1 MSAQEALLNLF
12 PFLQLFFDKSPGIRM
27 RNNDPMKIQRRRK
40 TRTEQRL
47 DFELLEPRCLLN
59 ADIPGVTVTETHIIT
74 QNDTVP
80 RFVANPTDVAIRN
93 GNWSDPNTWADG
105 TVPTRE
111 DLVRVDEGIL
121 VQFDTTTE
129 IDSLEIIGQLEFTT
143 EQDTSLLVTTITVLP
158 SGSLT
163 IGTADNPIADA
174 VSVNVVFRDVELQ
187 TGTVDS
193 PGIDPSQYGNGLLV
207 FGEFTTHGAD
217 KTPYV
222 RAESDILRE
231 ATSIE
236 LSEVPEDW
244 RVGDRLLLP
253 ETAQTVVLGNR
264 VEINESEE
272 VTISAIN
279 GNTIEFE
286 TAVQFDHLGVSD
298 NPFDVERYAHIG
310 NLTRNVVFQ
319 SENGEGVR
327 GHVFITATAEFDVDN
342 AAFIELGRT
351 RAEFISNNTVID
363 ETGEVLRVGEN
374 QAGRYAFHAANLDS
388 PFEISGSVVEDGWRW
403 GITLNNVNDSL
414 VENNLIYEAAG
425 AGIVT
430 VSGTET
436 GNVFTGNLVIKV
448 EGGHQVG
455 NARGGVTRHE
465 DSLLEGRLT
474 EIAVDGSA
482 FWLRTTAG
490 VIENNFVYDAA
501 GYGYN
506 FNGYYNSVGGNPEL
520 NQQVESFQSN
530 EVASSRG
537 GLWLTWSQG
546 QSRIQETYQR
556 QTFEDLLVWHTQ
568 RGVTAYHD
576 GLFTLRDVTVI
587 GDAAVSATNQGSAFN
602 PLARSSI
609 GINLA
614 NPSYENFDIT
624 LEGVRVSGHNIGYS
638 QSGNA
643 GENGTVLRDA
653 VFANYVNLLFL
664 EADHQSQLT
673 IENVTYLES
682 NVLRSASSFPDTVA
696 NLFARD
702 VGTIEAGS
710 LSSTLPAP
718 LSLPSDISIR
728 DGVLRLTGSEGRDEI
743 TIIEDENDIII
754 VSQGVESIVP
764 RSDVSSYLFRA
775 GDGDDLFE
783 NRSSIS
789 GTVLGGSGDDTLIGG
804 SGIDVIRGEDGN
816 DLIDGGNGNDN
827 ILGGNGDDSVFGGEG
842 RDVIRGNGGEDT
854 LDGGMGDDVVD
865 GGAGNDELHGG
876 FGDDIILGGLG
887 DDDLFGD
894 DGDDTVRGGD
904 GDDLLR
910 GGLGDD
916 ALYGEDG
923 LDEVFGDAGRDR
935 IRGGL
940 GEDRLYVDL
949 SDWLLDTDD
958 DEVISESSALT
969 ASHLEMPS

>member
-1 MSAQEALLNLF
+1 MSPRACSKKRPLPSRRRHSQLNFEALEH
-12 PFLQLFFDKSPGIRM
+12 
-27 RNNDPMKIQRRRK
+27 RK
-40 TRTEQRL
+40 LLSATNI
-47 DFELLEPRCLLN
+47 EL
-59 ADIPGVTVTETHIIT
+59 GVEVTETAIIT
-74 QNDTVP
+74 ANDTVP
-80 RFVANPTDVAIRN
+80 RFVSQPTDIAIRS
-93 GNWSDPNTWADG
+93 GNWSDPSTWADG

-111 DLVRVDEGIL
+111 DLVRVDEGVL
-121 VQFDTTTE
+121 VQFDAVSE
-129 IDSLEIIGQLEFTT
+129 IDSLEIIGQLEFVTD
-143 EQDTSLLVTTITVLP
+143 QDTSLLVTTITVLP

-163 IGTADNPIADA
+163 IGTDDNPVADS
-174 VSVNVVFRDVELQ
+174 VSVNIVFRDVALQ
-187 TGTVDS
+187 TGTVDA

-217 KTPYV
+217 KTPYI
-222 RAESDILRE
+222 RAISDINRGD
-231 ATSIE
+231 TSVTVE
-236 LSEVPEDW
+236 SVPRDW

-253 ETAQTVVLGNR
+253 ETAQTAIGRNGPVELG
-264 VEINESEE
+264 ETEE

-279 GNTIEFE
+279 GNTIEFT
-286 TAVQFDHLGVSD
+286 TAVRFDHLGISD
-298 NPFDVERYAHIG
+298 NPFEVERYAHIG

-327 GHVFITATAEFDVDN
+327 GHVFLTATAVVDIDN
-342 AAFIELGRT
+342 ASFNELGRT
-351 RAEFISNNTVID
+351 RAEFNTNNTVVD
-363 ETGEVLRVGEN
+363 ESGQVLRIGEN
-374 QAGRYAFHAANLDS
+374 QAGRYSFHAHHLS
-388 PFEISGSVVEDGWRW
+388 TPFELSGSLVEDGWRW
-403 GITLNNVNDSL
+403 GITVHNTDDSL
-414 VENNLIYEAAG
+414 IENNIVYEAAG

-430 VSGTET
+430 EAGTET

-455 NARGGVTRHE
+455 DSRGGATRHQDE
-465 DSLLEGRLT
+465 LLGRLT

-482 FWLRTTAG
+482 FWFRATAG
-490 VIENNFVYDAA
+490 TVEDNFVYDAA

-506 FNGYYNSVGGNPEL
+506 FNGYYNSPSGIPQL
-520 NQQVESFQSN
+520 NIEQIESFKNN
-530 EVASSRG
+530 EVASSFG

-546 QSRIQETYQR
+546 QADIQENYQQ

-728 DGVLRLTGSEGRDEI
+728 DGVLRITGSEGRDEI

-958 DEVISESSALT
+958 DEVISESSALA

>member
-222 RAESDILRE
+222 RATGDIVRGD
-231 ATSIE
+231 TSIQ
-236 LSEVPEDW
+236 LSSVPDDW
-244 RVGDRLLLP
+244 QVGDTLLLP
-253 ETAQTVVLGNR
+253 QTSQSPILKRAVDIDET
-264 VEINESEE
+264 EE
-272 VTISAIN
+272 VTILAIN

-286 TAVQFDHLGVSD
+286 TAVRFDHLGIAE
-298 NPFDVERYAHIG
+298 NPFSVERYAHIG
-310 NLTRNVVFQ
+310 NLTRNVIFQ

-327 GHVFITATAEFDVDN
+327 GHVFLTATAVVDVDN
-342 AAFIELGRT
+342 TSFIELGRT
-351 RAEFISNNTVID
+351 RAEFITNNTVVD
-363 ETGEVLRVGEN
+363 EAGQVLRIGEN
-374 QAGRYAFHAANLDS
+374 QAGRYSFHSHHLTS
-388 PFEISGSVVEDGWRW
+388 PFELSGSVVEDGWRW
-403 GITLNNVNDSL
+403 GITVHNTDNSL
-414 VENNLIYEAAG
+414 IENNIVYEAAG

-455 NARGGVTRHE
+455 DQRGGVTRHR
-465 DSLLEGRLT
+465 DDLMSDRLV

-482 FWLRTTAG
+482 FWFRSTAG
-490 VIENNFVYDAA
+490 TIENNFVYDAA

-506 FNGYYNSVGGNPEL
+506 FNGYYNRVDATPGL
-520 NQQVESFQSN
+520 NVEQIDSFQNN
-530 EVASSRG
+530 EVASSFG

-546 QSRIQETYQR
+546 QANIQENYQR
-556 QTFEDLLVWHTQ
+556 QTFEDLLIWHTQ
-568 RGVTAYHD
+568 TGVETYHD
-576 GLFTLRDVTVI
+576 GRFTLSDVTVI
-587 GDAAVSATNQGSAFN
+587 GDAAVSATNEGSASH
-602 PLARSSI
+602 PLVRSSI
-609 GINLA
+609 GIHVGHPN
-614 NPSYENFDIT
+614 YENFDIR
-624 LEGVRVSGHNIGYS
+624 LEGVRVSGQNVGYT
-638 QSGNA
+638 QSRNA
-643 GENGTVLRDA
+643 GDDGTLLRDA
-653 VFANYVNLLFL
+653 VFANYINLLFR
-664 EADHQSQLT
+664 EADHQEQLT
-673 IENVTYLES
+673 TENVSFL
-682 NVLRSASSFPDTVA
+682 ASDVPRIANSFPDTVA
-696 NLFARD
+696 NRFAVD
-702 VGTIEAGS
+702 EGTIEAGT
-710 LSSTLPAP
+710 LSDTLPVP

-728 DGVLRLTGSEGRDEI
+728 DGVLRITGSDSRDEI
-743 TIIEDENDIII
+743 TIIENEDDLII
-754 VSQGVESIVP
+754 VNRGVESIIP
-764 RSDVSSYLFRA
+764 RADVSSYFFRA

-783 NRSSIS
+783 NRSSLP
-789 GTVLGGSGDDTLIGG
+789 GTVLGGNGDDILIGG
-804 SGIDVIRGEDGN
+804 SGTDVIRGEDGN
-816 DLIDGGNGNDN
+816 DRIDGGDGDDLIYGDEGDDVIQGGHGEDRLRGGDGADTIEGGHGNDLIDGN
-827 ILGGNGDDSVFGGEG
+827 
-842 RDVIRGNGGEDT
+842 
-854 LDGGMGDDVVD
+854 
-865 GGAGNDELHGG
+865 AGNDKLYGG
-876 FGDDIILGGLG
+876 FGNDRILGGLG
-887 DDDLFGD
+887 DDDLFGE
-894 DGDDTVRGGD
+894 DGNDLVRGGD
-904 GDDLLR
+904 GDDLVR

-916 ALYGEDG
+916 ILYGDEG
-923 LDEVFGDAGRDR
+923 RDEVFGDDGSDR

-949 SDWLLDTDD
+949 NDLLLDTND
-958 DEVISESSALT
+958 DEVI
-969 ASHLEMPS
+969 

>member
-1 MSAQEALLNLF
+1 
-12 PFLQLFFDKSPGIRM
+12 M

-728 DGVLRLTGSEGRDEI
+728 DGVLRITGSEGRDEI

-876 FGDDIILGGLG
+876 IGDDTILGGLG

-958 DEVISESSALT
+958 DEVISESSALA